1 MTLRG
6 IIAAIAA
13 VAAITDLA
21 DETRRPHA
29 AGSVR
34 AQHAQVT
41 SGAEWGRYAVTDLE
55 EAWREAVA
63 CACSDAVQQVVEQLH
78 SHVITNAQAHARMRI
93 IRDLTL

>member
-6 IIAAIAA
+6 IIAAIPA

-34 AQHAQVT
+34 TLPAEVT
-41 SGAEWGRYAVTDLE
+41 SGAEWGRYAVTDVE
-55 EAWREAVA
+55 EAWREALA
-63 CACSDAVQQVVEQLH
+63 CACSEAVQQVIDQLH
-78 SHVITNAQAHARMRI
+78 SHVITNAQAHARMTT
-93 IRDLTL
+93 IREIAL